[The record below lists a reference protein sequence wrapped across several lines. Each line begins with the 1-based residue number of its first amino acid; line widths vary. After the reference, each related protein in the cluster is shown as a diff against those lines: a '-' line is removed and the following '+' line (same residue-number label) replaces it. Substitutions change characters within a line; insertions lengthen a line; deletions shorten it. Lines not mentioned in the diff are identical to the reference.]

1 MKKYIKSFLHRG
13 LIFGGF
19 GPIIVGIVFLIISI
33 LDKVSVTGTE
43 LFIMIFSTYLIA
55 FVHAG
60 ASVFN
65 QIKEW
70 PLLKVITVHSI
81 TLYFA
86 YIFCYLVNSWIEFSW
101 LGILF
106 FTLIFALTYLVVWM
120 VVYIVIKQTTKQM
133 NKKIL

>member
-1 MKKYIKSFLHRG
+1 MKKYITSFLHRG
-13 LIFGGF
+13 LIVGGF
-19 GPIIVGIVFLIISI
+19 GPIVAGIVFLIISLFEQISLTGAEVFNVI
-33 LDKVSVTGTE
+33 L
-43 LFIMIFSTYLIA
+43 STYLLA

-70 PLLKVITVHSI
+70 TLLKTITIHSI
-81 TLYFA
+81 TLYFV

-106 FTLIFALTYLVVWM
+106 FTLIFALTYLVVWSI
-120 VVYIVIKQTTKQM
+120 VYIVIKQTTNAM
-133 NKKIL
+133 NKKII